1 MTVPRPVLVASPA
14 PSPSPDYPDVDN
26 GTCQLLG
33 PTALVV
39 QALMGVG
46 VIATLLYKRQR
57 EKPRRKWRVW
67 VFDVSKQIIGQ
78 IIVHFSNI
86 GISDWISHGSVKN
99 PCVTY
104 FLNILVDTT
113 IGTCCSTALSSFL
126 AGRRAAL
133 VVVVRGTFDS
143 RWAVADAR
151 TRVAPSHC
159 ALILQGWA

>member
-1 MTVPRPVLVASPA
+1 MTLPRPAVVVFLARSHP
-14 PSPSPDYPDVDN
+14 PDYPDVDKRE
-26 GTCQLLG
+26 CQLLG

-39 QALMGVG
+39 QALMGIG

-86 GISDWISHGSVKN
+86 GISDWISHVSVKN

-113 IGTCCSTALSSFL
+113 VGTCALPRFRIFLESGVGVCETRSTCC
-126 AGRRAAL
+126 GC
-133 VVVVRGTFDS
+133 V
-143 RWAVADAR
+143 AVADAHW
-151 TRVAPSHC
+151 SHC
-159 ALILQGWA
+159 AFDLQESA